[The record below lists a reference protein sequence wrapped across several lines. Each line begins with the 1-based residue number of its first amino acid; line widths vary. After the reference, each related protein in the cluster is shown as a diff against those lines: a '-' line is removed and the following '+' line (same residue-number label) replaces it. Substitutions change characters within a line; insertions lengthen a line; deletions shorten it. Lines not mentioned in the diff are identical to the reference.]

1 MDIILYKK
9 SGTARL
15 FQVQAVPITNDE
27 GKMDSLPR
35 AANVG
40 DKAVDDTKIKSPTLK
55 CHPHHCSSR
64 IILFVFNLVQMST
77 GLNGN

>member
-27 GKMDSLPR
+27 GMMDPFTASIPKRLELGSNISFDR
-35 AANVG
+35 TSTEVNRGYSRRNV
-40 DKAVDDTKIKSPTLK
+40 T
-55 CHPHHCSSR
+55 R
-64 IILFVFNLVQMST
+64 ST
-77 GLNGN
+77 GPRQL

>member
-27 GKMDSLPR
+27 GTMDPFTASAGKRLELGSNISFGRTSTEVNRGYSRRNATRNTGPR
-35 AANVG
+35 Q
-40 DKAVDDTKIKSPTLK
+40 L
-55 CHPHHCSSR
+55 
-64 IILFVFNLVQMST
+64 
-77 GLNGN
+77 